1 MKTQAI
7 INLRKYK
14 SDKNVSKFFLSR
26 FSPRVFSSEEV
37 PNSDLET
44 ILEAAHFSPSSY
56 NRQPWFFYVAKKGS
70 SFFEKLSEILV
81 EGNFW
86 AKAAPVLILACYIES
101 DKYGK
106 NEYAQYDLGQAV
118 STLVYQAQI
127 LRYYTHQM
135 AGFDKNKAQKLIDKD
150 HTPFVLIALGKIGDY
165 EKVPKKI
172 IKMDYSEKKRKNNW
186 YKKFVYVNKIT

>member
-1 MKTQAI
+1 MKTQEI

-14 SDKNVSKFFLSR
+14 SNKNVSGLFLSR

-37 PNSDLET
+37 LNIDLEI
-44 ILEAAHFSPSSY
+44 ILQAARFSPSSY
-56 NRQPWFFYVAKKGS
+56 NRQPWFFYVGKKGS
-70 SFFEKLSEILV
+70 SGFEKLSQTLV

-86 AKAAPVLILACYIES
+86 AKEAPVLILACYIET

-127 LRYYTHQM
+127 LGYYTHQM
-135 AGFDKNKAQKLIDKD
+135 AGFDKEKAKGLVDKN
-150 HTPFVLIALGKIGDY
+150 HTSFVLIALGKIGDY
-165 EKVPKKI
+165 EKADEKLVEMDKTPK
-172 IKMDYSEKKRKNNW
+172 ERKKDW
-186 YKKFVYVNKIT
+186 YKFI

>member
-14 SDKNVSKFFLSR
+14 SDKNVSDFFLSR
-26 FSPRVFSSEEV
+26 FSPRVFLSEEV
-37 PNSDLET
+37 PNSDLEI
-44 ILEAAHFSPSSY
+44 ILEAARFSPSSY
-56 NRQPWFFYVAKKGS
+56 NRQPWFFYVGKKGS
-70 SFFEKLSEILV
+70 SGFEELSQTLV

-86 AKAAPVLILACYIES
+86 AKEAPVLILACYIKV

-118 STLVYQAQI
+118 SAFVYQAQI
-127 LRYYTHQM
+127 LGYYTHQM
-135 AGFDKNKAQKLIDKD
+135 AGFDKEKAKGLVDKN

-165 EKVPKKI
+165 EKADEKIVEMDKTPK
-172 IKMDYSEKKRKNNW
+172 ERKNE
-186 YKKFVYVNKIT
+186 YYRLI